1 MKSGVIAY
9 FVGNP
14 VAAKLL
20 MVFLILGG
28 IIGGLNL
35 NVRLLPELDLRTIS
49 VSVAAPGSSPKE
61 VEEDINRRIEESI
74 VGLAGVARVVSIASE
89 GVGRLEAELDV
100 TADADAV
107 LSDVKNA
114 IGAIENFPPVSAD
127 PPTVRLAK
135 VSAEILTLS
144 VSSTVMSEDG
154 LRSAAERVRDELISL
169 PSVSLARLGGT
180 RDREIA
186 IEMNEEE
193 LRRLNLS
200 ISEIASKVRRTSLN
214 QTFGELRTDAGGIV
228 LNVIGKRRHGEEF
241 RDVPLVV
248 QPDGSIVKLGDVAK
262 IRDGFVDDRILS
274 EVDGKPTV
282 FVSVEAFKNQ
292 SFIGIRDS
300 IEDWLASYEPP
311 PGIEVA
317 IWSDRVTPIF
327 DRFSEIIGNAVIG
340 ALLVFACLVL
350 VFDLRFAIWIAAG
363 IPITFIGSLMFFG
376 TANLTLNMVSLF
388 AFFMLIGIVVD
399 DAVVVGESIA
409 KERERGKR
417 GVEAAISGARAVL
430 GPITVGLLTT
440 LLAFLPFLFITSG
453 NYQILHVLPY
463 VVFFVLFI
471 SLVEAFC
478 ILPSHLSHEGR
489 WSLAPLRDI
498 QAWTVKKLDVL
509 RDAIVVPAVSWSIR
523 HVFLTFMIGVAI
535 LLASVFL
542 VRSELVQ
549 VVVFDTAANRDDTIK
564 AELELPVGTPFET
577 TAATARQFANAA
589 SAVNEQFEGTAI
601 KSISLVVGNLGG
613 AAGTDVHRDDRIESH
628 LASVKL
634 QLHERPLR
642 KASPEEIE
650 RQWRKNA
657 AEIYHLE
664 KVHFQNTR
672 VRFKPSIAYALVHE
686 DADVLSQAASEL
698 GSFLKALPAVYSL
711 SDSLSPGKRHFTIE
725 LTPVGEASGLT
736 PAMVGKQL
744 RSNFHGLEVQR
755 IQRGHDEVR
764 VMVRYPAERR
774 GSLKEL
780 ASERIIL
787 LDGKEIP
794 LSTIAR
800 ITEETQLE
808 NLIRIDGKQA
818 VLVNAQ
824 VDLSESTPIRIRRE
838 LANEFLPQLVSKYPG
853 LTISRDAGARDERI
867 LLNTLGVLIPITL
880 IAMYGLMAAFLRSY
894 WKPLVATA
902 GIPMAFAGAVF
913 GHWILGWNLT
923 IISVFGMIGVAG
935 VIVNDALLL
944 LDRYNAILKE
954 NSAIPAIAAASAAT
968 RDRFRAVFLTTVTTV
983 LGLSP
988 LLYERGDEL
997 IFLVPFAVS
1006 MLGGLIAASVFT
1018 LFFLP
1023 AIVMFVE
1030 DRRGG

>member
-20 MVFLILGG
+20 MAFLILGG

-49 VSVAAPGSSPKE
+49 VSVVAPGFSPKE

-74 VGLAGVARVVSIASE
+74 VGLAGVARVVSVASE
-89 GVGRLEAELDV
+89 GVATIEVELEV
-100 TADADAV
+100 TADANAV
-107 LSDVKNA
+107 LSDVKNS
-114 IGAIENFPPVSAD
+114 IGAIENFPPISAN

-154 LRSAAERVRDELISL
+154 LRSVAERVRDELISL

-200 ISEIASKVRRTSLN
+200 ISEIARKVRRTSLN
-214 QTFGELRTDAGGIV
+214 QTFGELHTDAGGIV

-248 QPDGSIVKLGDVAK
+248 QSDGSIVKLGDVAT
-262 IRDGFVDDRILS
+262 IRDGFVDDKILS

-282 FVSVEAFKNQ
+282 FVNVEAFESQ

-363 IPITFIGSLMFFG
+363 IPITFVGSLMFFG
-376 TANLTLNMVSLF
+376 AANLTLNMASLF
-388 AFFMLIGIVVD
+388 AFFLLIGIVVD

-409 KERERGKR
+409 KERERGKH
-417 GVEAAISGARAVL
+417 GMEAAISGAGAVL

-440 LLAFLPFLFITSG
+440 LLAFVPFLFVTSG
-453 NYQILHVLPY
+453 NYQILNVLPY

-498 QAWTVKKLDVL
+498 QAWTVRKLDAL

-523 HVFLTFMIGVAI
+523 HVFLTFMIGFII

-549 VVVFDTAANRDDTIK
+549 VVVFDSAANRADTIK
-564 AELELPVGTPFET
+564 AELKLPVGTPFET
-577 TAATARQFANAA
+577 TVATARQFA
-589 SAVNEQFEGTAI
+589 
-601 KSISLVVGNLGG
+601 K
-613 AAGTDVHRDDRIESH
+613 
-628 LASVKL
+628 
-634 QLHERPLR
+634 
-642 KASPEEIE
+642 
-650 RQWRKNA
+650 A
-657 AEIYHLE
+657 AERG
-664 KVHFQNTR
+664 QR
-672 VRFKPSIAYALVHE
+672 AVR
-686 DADVLSQAASEL
+686 
-698 GSFLKALPAVYSL
+698 
-711 SDSLSPGKRHFTIE
+711 
-725 LTPVGEASGLT
+725 
-736 PAMVGKQL
+736 
-744 RSNFHGLEVQR
+744 
-755 IQRGHDEVR
+755 
-764 VMVRYPAERR
+764 
-774 GSLKEL
+774 
-780 ASERIIL
+780 
-787 LDGKEIP
+787 
-794 LSTIAR
+794 
-800 ITEETQLE
+800 
-808 NLIRIDGKQA
+808 RIDD
-818 VLVNAQ
+818 Q
-824 VDLSESTPIRIRRE
+824 VDQSCCGQSWRCRR
-838 LANEFLPQLVSKYPG
+838 NRHP
-853 LTISRDAGARDERI
+853 SRR
-867 LLNTLGVLIPITL
+867 
-880 IAMYGLMAAFLRSY
+880 
-894 WKPLVATA
+894 
-902 GIPMAFAGAVF
+902 
-913 GHWILGWNLT
+913 
-923 IISVFGMIGVAG
+923 
-935 VIVNDALLL
+935 
-944 LDRYNAILKE
+944 
-954 NSAIPAIAAASAAT
+954 
-968 RDRFRAVFLTTVTTV
+968 
-983 LGLSP
+983 
-988 LLYERGDEL
+988 
-997 IFLVPFAVS
+997 
-1006 MLGGLIAASVFT
+1006 
-1018 LFFLP
+1018 
-1023 AIVMFVE
+1023 
-1030 DRRGG
+1030 

>member
-1 MKSGVIAY
+1 MNNGLIAY

-20 MVFLILGG
+20 MMFLILGG

-49 VSVAAPGSSPKE
+49 VSVAAPGFSPRE

-89 GVGRLEAELDV
+89 GLSRIEAELEV

-107 LSDVKNA
+107 LSNVKNA
-114 IGAIENFPPVSAD
+114 IGGIENFPPVSAD
-127 PPTVRLAK
+127 LPTVKLAK

-144 VSSTVMSEDG
+144 VSSSALSEDG
-154 LRSAAERVRDELISL
+154 LRLAAERVRDELISL
-169 PSVSLARLGGT
+169 PSVSSARLGGT

-200 ISEIASKVRRTSLN
+200 ISEIATKVRRTSLN

-228 LNVIGKRRHGEEF
+228 LNVIGKRKHGEEF
-241 RDVPLVV
+241 RNVPLVV
-248 QPDGSIVKLGDVAK
+248 QPDGSIVRLGDVAK

-282 FVSVEAFKNQ
+282 FVSVEAFEDQ
-292 SFIGIRDS
+292 SFIGIRES
-300 IEDWLASYEPP
+300 IETWLANHEPP
-311 PGIEVA
+311 PGVEVA

-327 DRFSEIIGNAVIG
+327 DRFSEIIRNAVIG

-363 IPITFIGSLMFFG
+363 IPITFIGSLMFLG
-376 TANLTLNMVSLF
+376 AASLTLNMVTLF
-388 AFFMLIGIVVD
+388 AFFLLIGIVVD

-409 KERERGKR
+409 KERERGKS
-417 GVEAAISGARAVL
+417 GMEAAISGARSVL
-430 GPITVGLLTT
+430 GPITAGLLTT
-440 LLAFLPFLFITSG
+440 LLAFVPFLFITSG
-453 NYQILHVLPY
+453 NYQILTVLPF
-463 VVFFVLFI
+463 VVFFVLVI
-471 SLVEAFC
+471 SFVEAFC

-489 WSLAPLRDI
+489 WSLTPLREV
-498 QAWTVKKLDVL
+498 QEWAVRKLDAL
-509 RDAIVVPAVSWSIR
+509 RDAIVVPAVSWSVR
-523 HVFLTFMIGVAI
+523 HVFLTFLIGSAI

-549 VVVFDTAANRDDTIK
+549 VVVFDRAANRDDTIR

-577 TAATARQFANAA
+577 TAATARRFAKAA
-589 SAVNEQFEGTAI
+589 DAINEQFEGTTI

-613 AAGTDVHRDDRIESH
+613 GAGTDIHRDERISSH
-628 LASVKL
+628 LAMVRL
-634 QLHERPLR
+634 QLHERPIR
-642 KASPEEIE
+642 TASHEEIE
-650 RQWRKNA
+650 RQLRKNA
-657 AEIYHLE
+657 ADIHELE
-664 KVHFQNTR
+664 RVHFQNTR
-672 VRFKPSIAYALVHE
+672 VRFKPSVAYALVHT
-686 DADVLSQAASEL
+686 DADVLSKAAREL
-698 GSFLKALPAVYSL
+698 GSFLEALPAVHSL

-725 LTPVGEASGLT
+725 LTPIGVASGLT

-764 VMVRYPAERR
+764 VVVRYPAERR

-818 VLVNAQ
+818 ALVNAQ
-824 VDLSESTPIRIRRE
+824 VDLSESTPIRIRRK
-838 LANEFLPQLVSKYPG
+838 LANEFLPELVSKYPG

-867 LLNTLGVLIPITL
+867 MLNTLGVLIPITL

-894 WKPLVATA
+894 WKPLVAA
-902 GIPMAFAGAVF
+902 SGIPMAFAGAVF
-913 GHWILGWNLT
+913 GHWVLGWNLT
-923 IISVFGMIGVAG
+923 IISIFGIIGVAG

-944 LDRYNAILKE
+944 LDRYNTILKE
-954 NSAIPAIAAASAAT
+954 KRSIPAVAAASAAT

-988 LLYERGDEL
+988 LLYERSDEL
-997 IFLVPFAVS
+997 LFLVPFAVS